1 MSEALGRRTLGRLTK
16 VVLDTIKPLK
26 GPTIV
31 DIAKTVSSL
40 DGIKIVNVKVNEV
53 DMQTITM
60 TIIIEGDN
68 IDFDKVKEKLDELGV
83 VIHSIDEAV
92 GEP

>member
-1 MSEALGRRTLGRLTK
+1 MRRRTLGRLTR

-31 DIAKTVSSL
+31 DIAKEVSGLS
-40 DGIKIVNVKVNEV
+40 GVRRVNVRVNEV

-60 TIIIEGDN
+60 TIIVEGED
-68 IDFDKVKEKLDELGV
+68 IDFEKVREKLDELGV

>member
-1 MSEALGRRTLGRLTK
+1 LGRLTK

>member
-1 MSEALGRRTLGRLTK
+1 MGRLTK

>member
-1 MSEALGRRTLGRLTK
+1 MGRLTK
-16 VVLDTIKPLK
+16 VTLDTIKPLK

-31 DIAKTVSSL
+31 DVSKALAEVGGVRRVS
-40 DGIKIVNVKVNEV
+40 IKVNEV

-60 TIIIEGDN
+60 TIVVEGDD
-68 IDFDKVKEKLDELGV
+68 IDFDELKEKMETLGV